1 MYALK
6 YPELHNP
13 FLESLVAHTPA
24 VIYQYVLHGNGSSE
38 FVYVSDYVREIFELE
53 PAAIEQNQE
62 LIWKRVHPDDR
73 QSCREAMTAVALER
87 GPYHWEGRIV
97 TPKAGIKWIQ
107 ITVKS
112 QKQPNRDIVCYGLI
126 TDISDSKR
134 AAAAQMEREQR
145 FRAMFEQADVG
156 IVEYTL
162 DGRVQQVNQKFC
174 DIVGYSQSELK
185 ALSYTDITHS
195 DDRAADDA
203 YLRQL
208 FAGEIQTYSIEKR
221 YLRKGAT
228 GEKEVTWVHMR
239 VSLVR
244 RPTGEPQSLLAVV
257 SDISA
262 RKKAARAL
270 KESER
275 RFRAIFN
282 SAFGFITILSPQ
294 GKIEQANQTVLD
306 FAGVQLAD
314 MVNSPLWETPWWKA
328 SPQHQ
333 KRLQQ
338 AIATAAAGE
347 FVRYEAEILGTDE
360 KIVTIDFSL
369 KPVFDSCGKVV
380 LLIAEGRD
388 ITERKRAEEARRR
401 SGELL
406 KKKNKQ
412 LSETLGDLK
421 RTQLQLIQ
429 AEKMSSL
436 GQMVAGVAHEIN
448 NPVNF
453 IYGNLTHAEDYIKD
467 LLEII
472 GLYERHYPQPH
483 PEIAAE
489 IEKIE
494 IDFVTEDLP
503 NLLKSMKVGAERI
516 REIVKSMRT
525 FSRLDEA
532 EVKNIDLHDGIDS
545 TLMIL
550 HNRLKAQPSHPG
562 IEVVKNYGNL
572 PEVECYAGQ
581 LNQVFMNILANAIDA
596 LEDCRHGAAACSR
609 ENIRNPQIAIR
620 TVRSGDRVEIRIADN
635 GPGMPE
641 SVKQRLFDPFFTT
654 KPVGKGTG
662 LGLSISYQI
671 VVDKHGGQ
679 MQCFSTPG
687 VGTEF
692 VIDIPIKQS

>member
-6 YPELHNP
+6 YPELHDP
-13 FLESLVAHTPA
+13 FLETLLAQTPA
-24 VIYQYVLHGNGSSE
+24 VIYQYVLHANGSEE

-53 PAAIEQNQE
+53 PGAIELNQD
-62 LIWKRVHPDDR
+62 LLWKRVHPDDR
-73 QSCREAMTAVALER
+73 QSCREAMTAATLER
-87 GPYHWEGRIV
+87 RPHHWEGRIV
-97 TPKAGIKWIQ
+97 TPKAGLKWIQ

-112 QKQPNRDIVCYGLI
+112 QKQPNRDILCYGLI
-126 TDISDSKR
+126 TDITDR
-134 AAAAQMEREQR
+134 FLAAVGQMEREQR
-145 FRAMFEQADVG
+145 FQAMFEQADVG
-156 IVEYTL
+156 IVEYSL

-174 DIVGYSQSELK
+174 DIVEYSQSELL

-203 YLRQL
+203 YLKQL

-228 GEKEVTWVHMR
+228 EKNEVTWVHMR

-257 SDISA
+257 TDISD
-262 RKKAARAL
+262 RKKSARAL

-282 SAFGFITILSPQ
+282 SAFGFITILSAQ
-294 GKIEQANQTVLD
+294 GRIEQANQAVLD
-306 FAGVQLAD
+306 FAGVRLAD
-314 MVNSPLWETPWWKA
+314 VVACPLWETSWWKA
-328 SPQHQ
+328 SPQTQ
-333 KRLQQ
+333 QRLRQG
-338 AIATAAAGE
+338 IATAAAGE
-347 FVRYEAEILGTDE
+347 FVRYEAEILGTDDRMA
-360 KIVTIDFSL
+360 TIDFSL

-406 KKKNKQ
+406 KEKNQQ
-412 LSETLGDLK
+412 LRQTLGDLK

-429 AEKMSSL
+429 AEKMSSI

-472 GLYERHYPQPH
+472 CLYERHYPQPH
-483 PEIAAE
+483 PDIAEE
-489 IEKIE
+489 IEARE
-494 IDFVTEDLP
+494 LYFLTEDLP
-503 NLLKSMKVGAERI
+503 NLLNSIKVGAERI
-516 REIVKSMRT
+516 REIVKSLRT

-532 EVKNIDLHDGIDS
+532 EVKKIDLHEGIDS

-550 HNRLKAQPSHPG
+550 QNRLKAQPSHPS
-562 IEVVKNYGNL
+562 IEVVKNYGDL
-572 PEVECYAGQ
+572 PAVECYAGQ

-596 LEDCRHGAAACSR
+596 LEECQQGATCSQ
-609 ENIRNPQIAIR
+609 ENIRNPKIEIN
-620 TVRSGDRVEIRIADN
+620 TVLAGDRVEIRIADN
-635 GPGMPE
+635 GTGIPE
-641 SVKQRLFDPFFTT
+641 KVKQRLFDPFFTT

-671 VVDKHGGQ
+671 VVDGHGGQ

>member
-1 MYALK
+1 MTLK

-13 FLESLVAHTPA
+13 FLESLVAHAPA
-24 VIYQYVLHGNGSSE
+24 VIYQYVLHANGREE

-53 PAAIEQNQE
+53 PGAIELHPE

-73 QSCREAMTAVALER
+73 QSCRSAMTAAARSRQPL
-87 GPYHWEGRIV
+87 HWEGRIL
-97 TPKAGIKWIQ
+97 TPKAGLKWIQ
-107 ITVKS
+107 ITAKP

-126 TDISDSKR
+126 TDITERCAKNR
-134 AAAAQMEREQR
+134 KQAAAGQMESEQR

-174 DIVGYSQSELK
+174 DLVGYSQSELL

-195 DDRAADDA
+195 DDRAANDA

-228 GEKEVTWVHMR
+228 GEQEVTWVHLR

-244 RPTGEPQSLLAVV
+244 RSTGEPQSLLAVV
-257 SDISA
+257 TDISA

-314 MVNSPLWETPWWKA
+314 MVNCPLWETPWWKA
-328 SPQHQ
+328 SRQHQ

-360 KIVTIDFSL
+360 KIATIDFSL
-369 KPVFDSCGKVV
+369 KPVFDSCGLVV

-406 KKKNKQ
+406 KKKNEQ
-412 LSETLGDLK
+412 LSETLADLK

-429 AEKMSSL
+429 AEKMSSI

-472 GLYERHYPQPH
+472 RLYDRHYPQPH

-489 IEKIE
+489 IEE
-494 IDFVTEDLP
+494 MELDFVTEDLP
-503 NLLKSMKVGAERI
+503 NLLNSMKVGADRAAW
-516 REIVKSMRT
+516 RSHKD
-525 FSRLDEA
+525 SR
-532 EVKNIDLHDGIDS
+532 
-545 TLMIL
+545 
-550 HNRLKAQPSHPG
+550 
-562 IEVVKNYGNL
+562 
-572 PEVECYAGQ
+572 
-581 LNQVFMNILANAIDA
+581 
-596 LEDCRHGAAACSR
+596 DC
-609 ENIRNPQIAIR
+609 QIP
-620 TVRSGDRVEIRIADN
+620 VDFLSSG
-635 GPGMPE
+635 
-641 SVKQRLFDPFFTT
+641 
-654 KPVGKGTG
+654 
-662 LGLSISYQI
+662 
-671 VVDKHGGQ
+671 
-679 MQCFSTPG
+679 
-687 VGTEF
+687 
-692 VIDIPIKQS
+692 